1 MENKEIEGY
10 DLFRLRDILETFY
23 NIHSSSINFKRMYD
37 DFAVEFDQVGARI
50 ILEKYFWKNGT
61 PKYMREPY
69 RWEKEVYESLKNGK
83 ED

>member
-1 MENKEIEGY
+1 MEKKEIEGY

-23 NIHSSSINFKRMYD
+23 NIHSSSITLKGIYD
-37 DFAVEFDQVGARI
+37 DFGVEFVQVGARI

-69 RWEKEVYESLKNGK
+69 DWEKQVYESLKNAK
-83 ED
+83 

>member
-23 NIHSSSINFKRMYD
+23 NIHSSSISFKRMYD
-37 DFAVEFDQVGARI
+37 DFGVEFDQVGARI
-50 ILEKYFWKNGT
+50 ILEKYFWNNGT

-69 RWEKEVYESLKNGK
+69 DWEKKVYESLNHAK
-83 ED
+83 

>member
-23 NIHSSSINFKRMYD
+23 NIHSSSIDCDEIEEFGI
-37 DFAVEFDQVGARI
+37 EFDQVGARI

-69 RWEKEVYESLKNGK
+69 RWEKEVYESLKNAK
-83 ED
+83 